1 MLNRATHRCDVG
13 AAALVSFESRVVW
26 FGWHDIADDDNHKL
40 LYYRCLPSVEV
51 QCDVPYAPVAL
62 RTANAEVLAAM
73 RVAANSTGAALI
85 GAPRI
90 VAPDAYFFND
100 TVVAFVPLA
109 RGIGGLQLNEAALR
123 AFAIDDIE
131 LGTDDVVQLRAVRA
145 NMSPLPVLL
154 YANSSGVVQMLQ
166 CDDTLCAVNG
176 TRRAFGRRF
185 DRNTSLSIVAT
196 RNSSIVA
203 SWISQSNLVF
213 VRCPKSG
220 SCAQRVLVANA
231 TGNVIVA
238 VVDSVAVVSPVN
250 GFPAFAFV
258 ESKPSTNQTVLRVR
272 VCADDNCTAFVGDA
286 VGRPL
291 PTGYGYIYTTLV
303 GAIIAVLLL
312 CAIPVLF
319 TARRH
324 QIR

>member
-1 MLNRATHRCDVG
+1 VG
-13 AAALVSFESRVVW
+13 AAALVSLRDRIAW
-26 FGWHDIADDDNHKL
+26 FGWHDSAAGDDDDHKL
-40 LYYRCLPSVEV
+40 LFFRCLPSNGV
-51 QCDVPYAPVAL
+51 QCESPHAPVAL
-62 RTANAEVLAAM
+62 RTANSEVLAAM
-73 RVAANSTGAALI
+73 RATNGTAAALI

-100 TVVAFVPLA
+100 SVVAFVPLA

-131 LGTDDVVQLRAVRA
+131 LGTDDVVQLRAMRA
-145 NMSPLPVLL
+145 YQSPLPVLL

-196 RNSSIVA
+196 QNSSIVA

-220 SCAQRVLVANA
+220 SCAQRVLIANA
-231 TGNVIVA
+231 TGNVVVA
-238 VVDSVAVVSPVN
+238 VVDAVAVVSPIS

-258 ESKPSTNQTVLRVR
+258 ENKPSTSQTVLRVR

-286 VGRPL
+286 VGRPV
-291 PTGYGYIYTTLV
+291 PSGYGYVYTTLV
-303 GAIIAVLLL
+303 GAILAVLLL
-312 CAIPVLF
+312 SAIPVLF